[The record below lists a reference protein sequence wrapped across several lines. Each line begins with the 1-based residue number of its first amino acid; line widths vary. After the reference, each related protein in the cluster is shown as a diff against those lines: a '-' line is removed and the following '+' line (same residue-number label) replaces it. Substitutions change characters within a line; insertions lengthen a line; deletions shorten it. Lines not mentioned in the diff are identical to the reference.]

1 MDPEDVKALEG
12 FSALRS
18 ALFAREVTE
27 PGRPFNV
34 VVLSEDVSKG
44 EQVDHWTLLGDGDAH
59 IASGR
64 AIGRRRIRVLDRP
77 VAPKSAELRVTSAG
91 PDLGSV
97 SMKRYFADQDLVRL
111 VTESNADS
119 GETDTAKW
127 MTGAAKETGR

>member
-1 MDPEDVKALEG
+1 M
-12 FSALRS
+12 
-18 ALFAREVTE
+18 
-27 PGRPFNV
+27 
-34 VVLSEDVSKG
+34 LSEDVSKG
-44 EQVDHWTLLGDGDAH
+44 EQVDHWTLVGDGDAH

-77 VAPKSAELRVTSAG
+77 VAPKSAEIRVTSAG
-91 PDLGSV
+91 PDLGRV

-127 MTGAAKETGR
+127 MTGAAKEAGR